1 MANEELKKIEEM
13 LTKWA
18 GVNEKR
24 AVILL
29 SIDEDNMCGN
39 VVSGR
44 RNELVKSVMAGMANT
59 ECGLTSFI
67 SKAAE
72 ELSNI
77 VENGEEYADKI
88 ILTDCESGV
97 LI

>member
-18 GVNEKR
+18 GGNKKR

-39 VVSGR
+39 VVYGR
-44 RNELVKSVMAGMANT
+44 RNELVKTVMAGMANT
-59 ECGLTSFI
+59 ECALTGLI
-67 SKAAE
+67 YKAAE

-77 VENGEEYADKI
+77 AENGEAECGK
-88 ILTDCESGV
+88 V
-97 LI
+97 LS

>member
-18 GVNEKR
+18 GGNKKR

-39 VVSGR
+39 VVYGR
-44 RNELVKSVMAGMANT
+44 RNELVKSVMGGMANMKCELT
-59 ECGLTSFI
+59 GLI
-67 SKAAE
+67 AKAAE
-72 ELSNI
+72 DLSNI
-77 VENGEEYADKI
+77 EEKKEECVECDKNGKI
-88 ILTDCESGV
+88 LS
-97 LI
+97 

>member
-18 GVNEKR
+18 GGNKKR

-29 SIDEDNMCGN
+29 SIDEDDMCGN
-39 VVSGR
+39 VVYGR
-44 RNELVKSVMAGMANT
+44 QHELVKSLMAGMT
-59 ECGLTSFI
+59 HSECALTSLI

-72 ELSNI
+72 ELYNI
-77 VENGEEYADKI
+77 AENGEDECGK
-88 ILTDCESGV
+88 V
-97 LI
+97 LS